1 MKELKNLNDLLKHEV
16 QVLYE
21 AEKLQLLSLK
31 RMTTK
36 ANNPELQ
43 KILQQHL
50 EETKNQ
56 KIRLERVAELLKIDP
71 TADVNPSIVGLVA
84 EGELVLHKDAT
95 TEALDATL
103 IAGVQKVEHYEIA
116 GYGTAATLAEQ
127 LGLNEIYEMLSSSLS
142 EEKQI
147 DKKLTELAKSKVNRK
162 AEVINK

>member
-21 AEKLQLLSLK
+21 AEKLQLLALK

-36 ANNPELQ
+36 ANNAEL
-43 KILQQHL
+43 KDIFQQHL

-56 KIRLERVAELLKIDP
+56 KVRLERVAELLKIDP

-116 GYGTAATLAEQ
+116 SYGTAATLAEQ
-127 LGLNEIYEMLSSSLS
+127 LGLNEIYELLTVSLS
-142 EEKQI
+142 EEKETDI
-147 DKKLTELAKSKVNRK
+147 KLSKLAKSKINRK
-162 AEVINK
+162 ADVVNK